1 MPHINSYGQFK
12 PKIGKGCFV
21 AENATL
27 VGDVTLK
34 DGSSVWFG
42 AVLRAEVAPIVVG
55 PRSNIQDN
63 CTLHT
68 DINYPVTIGEGV
80 SVGHN
85 SVIHGATLGN
95 NCLIGMSATI
105 LNGSRIGND
114 CMIGA
119 GALLLQ
125 DSEIPDG
132 SLVLGV
138 PATVKRRLTEEEKVR
153 IRTNSD
159 HYSQFTKAYLRL
171 TEKSKRRTPH

>member
-1 MPHINSYGQFK
+1 MPHVSRYGGFK
-12 PKIGKGCFV
+12 PKIGEGCFV

-27 VGDVTLK
+27 VGDVILK

-68 DINYPVTIGEGV
+68 DLNYPITIGEGV

-85 SVIHGATLGN
+85 SVIHGASIGN
-95 NCLIGMSATI
+95 NCLIGMSTTI
-105 LNGSRIGND
+105 LNGARIGND

-119 GALLLQ
+119 GALVLQ
-125 DSEIPDG
+125 DSEISEG
-132 SLVLGV
+132 SLVLGF
-138 PATVKRRLTEEEKVR
+138 PAAVKRKLTGVEKDR

-159 HYSQFTKAYLRL
+159 HYSQFAKDYLKLTK
-171 TEKSKRRTPH
+171 TSKRRS